1 MWSWLLK
8 KNSNFELWIRGDNEF
23 TVRGTALISST
34 VLLTLV
40 VGLDLIDIVNLIW
53 KGRLCWGAKKVIGL
67 MMRTSSTNNVIEK
80 TSAVSLLPL
89 WLAGPQWKEIINVM
103 LFYIGT
109 SLGYLALPGMI
120 QMMF

>member
-1 MWSWLLK
+1 M
-8 KNSNFELWIRGDNEF
+8 
-23 TVRGTALISST
+23 
-34 VLLTLV
+34 
-40 VGLDLIDIVNLIW
+40 
-53 KGRLCWGAKKVIGL
+53 IGL